1 MTDGGHLLIMVP
13 RIDVVMPA
21 TSKLLVPSSLRRNR
35 QQVPIVLGLSVYHSE
50 AHWIGGTER
59 RIPTNP
65 RCSPETTNQ
74 TKQLE
79 GKSTRSPAP
88 ANYYT
93 NKVRG
98 LCTNCTLTVGPYV

>member
-50 AHWIGGTER
+50 AHWIGGTAKAYTYQPALFARNNQPNKAIR
-59 RIPTNP
+59 REINT
-65 RCSPETTNQ
+65 
-74 TKQLE
+74 
-79 GKSTRSPAP
+79 
-88 ANYYT
+88 
-93 NKVRG
+93 
-98 LCTNCTLTVGPYV
+98 